1 MKTFLSTIPQGALN
15 SFRCFALSN
24 KRPAVSHR
32 YSNTSHRWS
41 LGSQHEQHSSY
52 NRGIPIKGVHRPRA
66 TDNESEGEVEKA
78 SESPEEQEQTTG
90 RNLQLPTEVI
100 QRLRNIIFG
109 FDFFVTSVE
118 NYQANGVIFKGNLRG
133 DPSVAYDRIAARLKG
148 ELGED
153 YVLYLLEDQEE
164 KPVAVVLP
172 KDAAEQPL
180 PPTQEALLSVAFG
193 LATLVTLLNAN
204 GLLLLQPE
212 QLDLSASSIL
222 SALPGTLLFFLLLGA
237 HELGHRVAAAEKQV
251 ELGTPLFVPAGL
263 GFLGSFGAIT
273 SFRSTLPDRASLLH
287 VAAYGPAFGAAAALA
302 MLLVGLGLSAA
313 GIGDGEMQPVAFQDS
328 LFVGIL
334 GQLFVGSKLAQGAA
348 VSLNPL
354 LAAGWAGLLANALNC
369 IPVGVLDGGRI
380 AHGLWGRR
388 NASRLNII
396 SLFLLG
402 VTGIFDTLSL
412 FWVLF
417 VIFLQ
422 RGPISPQKEELSQ
435 PESQSDRVLGLCLLG
450 LSLLVLLPY
459 PGTLVPDTGF

>member
-1 MKTFLSTIPQGALN
+1 MTTQRAPAST
-15 SFRCFALSN
+15 
-24 KRPAVSHR
+24 
-32 YSNTSHRWS
+32 
-41 LGSQHEQHSSY
+41 EE
-52 NRGIPIKGVHRPRA
+52 PRQ
-66 TDNESEGEVEKA
+66 D
-78 SESPEEQEQTTG
+78 
-90 RNLQLPTEVI
+90 RNLQLPSEVI
-100 QRLRNIIFG
+100 QRLRNVIFG
-109 FDFFVTSVE
+109 FDFFVTKVE

-133 DPSVAYDRIAARLKG
+133 NPATAYDRIAARLKG
-148 ELGED
+148 ELGEE

-164 KPVAVVLP
+164 QPVAVILP

-180 PPTQEALLSVAFG
+180 PATQEALLSAAFG

-204 GLLLLQPE
+204 GLLLLQPD
-212 QLDLSASSIL
+212 QLDLSPGSVL
-222 SALPGTLLFFLLLGA
+222 SALPGTILFFLLLAA
-237 HELGHRVAAAEKQV
+237 HEAGHRVAAKQEGV

-273 SFRSTLPDRASLLH
+273 SFRSTVPDRATLLH
-287 VAAYGPAFGAAAALA
+287 VAAYGPAFGAAASLA
-302 MLLVGLGLSAA
+302 MLLAGLALSAA
-313 GIGDGEMQPVAFQDS
+313 GVGDGELQPAAFQDS
-328 LFVGIL
+328 LLVGVL
-334 GQLFVGSKLAQGAA
+334 GQLFVGSKLAQGAT

-388 NASRLNII
+388 NAGRLNII
-396 SLFLLG
+396 GLFLLG

-422 RGPISPQKEELSQ
+422 RGPISPQREELSQ
-435 PESQSDRVLGLCLLG
+435 PESQQDRVLGLCLLG

-459 PGTLVPDTGF
+459 PGAIIPETVF